1 MAQIVFRC
9 PPTSVVTGGI
19 KHLFKMTE
27 ALRGLGFDAIVCEAK
42 AQRPF
47 WFASTAPII
56 GPDDLRADADQI
68 QVIPEDQLHILAAIA
83 HWPQKRVIYV
93 QNEFYSGAQLSNGLS
108 YRDYGVMDVIS
119 TTRSIDA
126 YVRHRHPGVT
136 SHLVPYGIDTGVFK
150 PAQTKREAIAYLPRK
165 RPIEA
170 NYLRDSF
177 RHAFPDLRGWDWWP
191 LVNESEA
198 NVAAAMGEA
207 GVFLSLGRLESLGLT
222 PLEAMACGCIVAGF
236 TGIGGQ
242 EYASPANG
250 FWAAED
256 DFPSC
261 IKQLRAAVELA
272 QSNELPRVAYHEA
285 CWATLANYSQAAFV
299 DAVKRT
305 WEAIVKH

>member
-1 MAQIVFRC
+1 
-9 PPTSVVTGGI
+9 
-19 KHLFKMTE
+19 
-27 ALRGLGFDAIVCEAK
+27 
-42 AQRPF
+42 
-47 WFASTAPII
+47 
-56 GPDDLRADADQI
+56 
-68 QVIPEDQLHILAAIA
+68 
-83 HWPQKRVIYV
+83 
-93 QNEFYSGAQLSNGLS
+93 
-108 YRDYGVMDVIS
+108 MDVIS

-170 NYLRDSF
+170 SYLRDSF

-236 TGIGGQ
+236 TGIGGR

-261 IKQLRAAVELA
+261 IKQLRAAVGLA
-272 QSNELPRVAYHEA
+272 QSNALPRVAYHEA

>member
-1 MAQIVFRC
+1 MRQIVFRC
-9 PPTSVVTGGI
+9 PPTKAVTGGI
-19 KHLFKMTE
+19 KHLFKMAE
-27 ALRGLGFDAIVCEAK
+27 VLRELGFDAIVCVDNG
-42 AQRPF
+42 QRPI

-56 GPDDLRADADQI
+56 EFDQLRPDANQI
-68 QVIPEDQLHILAAIA
+68 LVIPEDQLHVLPTIT
-83 HWPQKRVIYV
+83 HWPQKLVIYI
-93 QNEFYSGAQLSNGLS
+93 QNEFYSGAQLSDGLS

-126 YVRHRHPGVT
+126 YIRHRHPGVK
-136 SHLVPYGIDTGVFK
+136 SHLVPYAIDTGVFK
-150 PAQTKREAIAYLPRK
+150 PAQIKREAIAYLPRK

-170 NYLRDSF
+170 SYLRDSF
-177 RHAFPDLRGWDWWP
+177 RYAFPDLRGWDWWP

-222 PLEAMACGCIVAGF
+222 PLEAMACGCVVAGF
-236 TGIGGQ
+236 TGIGGR
-242 EYASPANG
+242 EYATPANG

-272 QSNELPRVAYHEA
+272 QTNSLPRVAYHEA
-285 CWATLANYSQAAFV
+285 CWATLAKYSQHAFV
-299 DAVKRT
+299 AGVRMA
-305 WEAIVKH
+305 WEAILKG

>member
-1 MAQIVFRC
+1 M
-9 PPTSVVTGGI
+9 
-19 KHLFKMTE
+19 
-27 ALRGLGFDAIVCEAK
+27 
-42 AQRPF
+42 
-47 WFASTAPII
+47 
-56 GPDDLRADADQI
+56 
-68 QVIPEDQLHILAAIA
+68 
-83 HWPQKRVIYV
+83 
-93 QNEFYSGAQLSNGLS
+93 
-108 YRDYGVMDVIS
+108 
-119 TTRSIDA
+119 
-126 YVRHRHPGVT
+126 
-136 SHLVPYGIDTGVFK
+136 PYGIDTGVFK

-170 NYLRDSF
+170 NYLRNSF

-272 QSNELPRVAYHEA
+272 QSNKLPRVAYHEMLWGGGEEIASVADVDRWSPNAKAERPEPIPYRPETGQHTDRGDRDESIELA
-285 CWATLANYSQAAFV
+285 CGWHRSWCRARAAEETGDRRARIAQAVEPLAGGGRERKATGLHASPWRSRPDTTASGWRAGSLRRASRPTSFMRR
-299 DAVKRT
+299 ASR
-305 WEAIVKH
+305 